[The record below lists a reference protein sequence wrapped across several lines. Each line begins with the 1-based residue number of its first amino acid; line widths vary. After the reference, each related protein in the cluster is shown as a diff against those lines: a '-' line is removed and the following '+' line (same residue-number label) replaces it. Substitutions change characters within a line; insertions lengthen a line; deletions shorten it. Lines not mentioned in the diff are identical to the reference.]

1 MAMSKNNQSNSNQTP
16 LAHGRGVGGEALG
29 SVFRS
34 LLPDI
39 LAILFFVALSFAYF
53 LKPVSEGLVL
63 TGHDHSG
70 GAGAASEMEAYRDSH
85 NGERTRWTNTLFS
98 GMPTYQMAPSYP
110 STEKLQKVEKVYK
123 LFLPDYVVLVFVM
136 LLGFYILLRAFDFKA
151 WMAALGAVLWAFSSY
166 YFIIIGAGHIWKFYT
181 LAYIPPTIAG
191 MVLCYRGRYGWGLLV
206 TAFFMA
212 LQILSNHV
220 QMTYYF
226 AFVIALMALA
236 FLLQSGES
244 ALWRGEGLKPLR
256 DGDNPNRS
264 EGTLTSNR
272 GALTAAKRLSNW
284 TKGTLTFALG
294 CLIGIAINASNLF
307 HTWEYSKETMR
318 GKSEL
323 TQKTKDA
330 ADQTNSGLE
339 RSYITAWSY
348 GIDETWT
355 LLIPNAKGG
364 ASQPLT
370 QSKTAMQKANSTY
383 MPVYQSLGQY
393 WGEQPGT
400 SGPVYVGAFVLF
412 LFILGL
418 FIVKG
423 PMKWA
428 LFIAT
433 ILSITLAWGKNFM
446 PWTDLW
452 LDYVPMYDKFRTVAS
467 ILVIAEF
474 TIPLLAMLA
483 LREVVYIIGESALWR
498 GDGLKSLRDGDNPN
512 RSEGTLT
519 SNRREAALTAAK
531 QLKKAAIAAFA
542 LTAGP
547 CLLFWLMPDVFFG
560 NYISSSESSM
570 LQNAVAQG
578 YIPQEMLASILAS
591 INEMRSAVFS
601 ADAGRSLLIILV
613 GCAVLLAYHYK
624 KIKAWAMVACLIVLC
639 TADMWDVNK
648 RYLNDAMFSQPLPAQ
663 QFFQKTPTDEAIL
676 QDSDLYYRVVNLAV
690 STFNDNSTSYWHKSI
705 GGYHAAK
712 LRRYQEL
719 IEAHIQPQLF
729 TLHRA
734 LAESGGRL
742 DSLAGDS
749 LFPVINMLNT
759 KYAIVP
765 LQGGQTLPI
774 QNPWAMG
781 NAWFVDNVLL
791 ASNADEELS
800 LLASINPR
808 HTAAVDV
815 RFRDQLP
822 DAFISAGGVTEA
834 TSGAVGGDTSAISLT
849 TYEANALTFEAHT
862 DRQRLAV
869 FSDIYYPGWQCT
881 IDGEPA
887 EILRAD
893 YVLRAVVI
901 PEGKHTIA
909 FRFDPQSLHTTEA
922 IATSALILLLVLL
935 LALVGWNVWKR
946 KAAKNDL
953 QGK

>member
-1 MAMSKNNQSNSNQTP
+1 MSDNNLSKGNSSLP
-16 LAHGRGVGGEALG
+16 SREGGGRVRWI
-29 SVFRS
+29 SSF
-34 LLPDI
+34 LPDFF
-39 LAILFFVALSFAYF
+39 AILFFIALSFAYF
-53 LKPVSEGLVL
+53 AKPVSEGLVL

-85 NGERTRWTNTLFS
+85 DGERTRWTNTLFS

-123 LFLPDYVVLVFVM
+123 LFLPDYVVLVFIM

-191 MVLCYRGRYGWGLLV
+191 MVLCYRGRYAWGFLV
-206 TAFFMA
+206 TAFFMS

-226 AFVIALMALA
+226 GFVIVLMAVA
-236 FLLQSGES
+236 FIQPHH
-244 ALWRGEGLKPLR
+244 WR
-256 DGDNPNRS
+256 
-264 EGTLTSNR
+264 
-272 GALTAAKRLSNW
+272 NW
-284 TKGTLTFALG
+284 IKATTVFALG
-294 CLIGIAINASNLF
+294 CLIGLAINVSNLF

-323 TQKTKDA
+323 TQQTKDPT
-330 ADQTNSGLE
+330 DQTDSGLE

-348 GIDETWT
+348 GIGETWS
-355 LLIPNAKGG
+355 LLIPNVNGG

-370 QSKTAMQKANSTY
+370 QSKTAMSKANSMY
-383 MPVYQSLGQY
+383 MPIYQSLGQY

-400 SGPVYVGAFVLF
+400 SGPVYVGAFVMF

-423 PMKWA
+423 PMKWT

-446 PWTDLW
+446 PWTDFF

-483 LREVVYIIGESALWR
+483 LKEIVSTSFTNHRRATAL
-498 GDGLKSLRDGDNPN
+498 
-512 RSEGTLT
+512 
-519 SNRREAALTAAK
+519 AL
-531 QLKKAAIAAFA
+531 A

-560 NYISSSESSM
+560 NYVSSSESAM
-570 LQNAVAQG
+570 LNNAVAQG
-578 YIPQEMLASILAS
+578 YIPADMLADILR
-591 INEMRSAVFS
+591 NLNDMRRAVFT

-613 GCAVLLAYHYK
+613 GCATLLAYHYK
-624 KIKAWAMVACLIVLC
+624 KIKAWAMVGCLIVLC

-648 RYLNDAMFSQPLPAQ
+648 RYLNDAMFSAPQPAQ

-676 QDSDLYYRVVNLAV
+676 QDPDLYYRVANLSV
-690 STFNDNSTSYWHKSI
+690 STFNDNTTSYWHKSI

-719 IEAHIQPQLF
+719 IEAYIQPQLGDF
-729 TLHRA
+729 YQA
-734 LAESGGRL
+734 VAQSQGRL
-742 DSLAGDS
+742 DSIAGDS
-749 LFPVINMLNT
+749 LFPVLNMLNM
-759 KYAIVP
+759 KYAILP
-765 LQGGQTLPI
+765 LQGGETAPV

-781 NAWFVDNVLL
+781 NAWFVDDVLL
-791 ASNADEELS
+791 AANADEEMA
-800 LLASINPR
+800 LLGAINPR
-808 HTAAVDV
+808 TTAVINSDSPPALPV
-815 RFRDQLP
+815 REGVVTDQEQKPTATQTHLTP
-822 DAFISAGGVTEA
+822 LSIREGQGGESA
-834 TSGAVGGDTSAISLT
+834 SSLSLT
-849 TYEANALTFEAHT
+849 SYEANALTFEAET
-862 DRQRLAV
+862 DSERLAV

-881 IDGEPA
+881 IDGEPSD
-887 EILRAD
+887 ILRAD

-901 PEGKHTIA
+901 PAGKHTIA

-922 IATSALILLLVLL
+922 IANAALILLAFLL
-935 LALVGWNVWKR
+935 IALAGWEIWKR
-946 KAAKNDL
+946 RKNHL
-953 QGK
+953 GV